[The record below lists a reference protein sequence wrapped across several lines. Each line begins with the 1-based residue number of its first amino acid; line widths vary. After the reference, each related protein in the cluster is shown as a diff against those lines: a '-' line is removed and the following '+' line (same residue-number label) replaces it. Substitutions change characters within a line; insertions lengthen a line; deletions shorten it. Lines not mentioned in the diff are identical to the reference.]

1 MVRPSFARMRRA
13 VHAVALVAVVTAAVV
28 VLFVPSSDAAPAG
41 NCTYYNNASHSK
53 VIGQRG
59 YDCCNNYVS
68 WGKTSSYYTC
78 GGCFICF
85 PPPR

>member
-1 MVRPSFARMRRA
+1 MLRRTL
-13 VHAVALVAVVTAAVV
+13 HALVLIAVVAVGV
-28 VLFVPSSDAAPAG
+28 AVLLPSADAAPAG
-41 NCTYYNNASHSK
+41 NCTYYNNANHTK

-68 WGKTSSYYTC
+68 WGNTSSYYVC